1 MRFVIVNRSGHPL
14 SSFHPNDLPVTP
26 LGRFTSRTIFS
37 FHPSKYAL
45 FSSEEK
51 ALDYARF
58 MHEQIIEASN
68 RERYEEALPGSAD
81 RLERFLSTLSLKE
94 L

>member
-1 MRFVIVNRSGHPL
+1 MDYIIVNRSGRPL
-14 SSFHPNDLPVTP
+14 TSFHPNDLPVTP

-37 FHPSKYAL
+37 FHPSSYAV
-45 FSSEEK
+45 FSSEDK
-51 ALDYARF
+51 ALGYVHYMRSEITRED
-58 MHEQIIEASN
+58 N